1 MKDKVIKLLENDSN
15 IKKLLSEFKEDFA
28 IQYSELSGEDKLK
41 ILNLRDAIFR
51 VWLNSPIVE
60 NTYIT
65 PNLIVNNIA
74 QNKIKGDYSVIPHI
88 KIKVDINDK
97 LMFETRWVYYSI
109 DTVPVINDI
118 ELLINHSEPSLIV
131 RNENIFVVDNGEKLI
146 EEINFRSGYYI
157 EYLIELSVKL
167 GILKKMKAI
176 GCEAYQVTNEYN
188 TYNKLDNKE
197 KVKFILKHSLDIA
210 NNKLNDAPYLNV
222 MLNKNKNENI
232 ALKLLDNDIG
242 NIQYCEN
249 MDEATTEIASILRDI
264 ENYTDDIDSINEIKS
279 INNKFS
285 EDLAK
290 EVLKQEI
297 GIFLDMNFLSIFGY
311 YLGVIQVGYSNFY
324 IMEILVDFLLKSVE
338 AVETLGFIFK
348 LDEAHDLTPLG
359 EVLIKDY
366 KNKTNKKYFRNI
378 NIKDINNILQC
389 HHEEKEMFLDEYQ
402 YMNLDGNYMNGSE
415 FWEDEISE
423 NISKDI
429 LVHLQEF
436 YIHLRDVKGLKEST
450 CEKSAGNMELLIVN
464 CLGLTKKKEIDE
476 INEDVI
482 ENYLSEWFINKAA
495 TSKNSIKEQ
504 ISSIGQYT
512 RFLEEIGYISK
523 DTSKAIKNVIK
534 DKDKYLNMYDRY
546 LDDIF

>member
-197 KVKFILKHSLDIA
+197 KVKFILKNSLDIA

-222 MLNKNKNENI
+222 MLNKNENI

>member
-97 LMFETRWVYYSI
+97 LIFETRWVYYSI

-222 MLNKNKNENI
+222 MLNKNENI

>member
-97 LMFETRWVYYSI
+97 LIFETRWVYYSI

-197 KVKFILKHSLDIA
+197 KVKFILKNSLDIA

-222 MLNKNKNENI
+222 MLNKNENI

>member
-74 QNKIKGDYSVIPHI
+74 QNKIKGHYSVIPHI

-97 LMFETRWVYYSI
+97 LIFETRWVYYSI

-222 MLNKNKNENI
+222 MLNKNENI